1 MGAGKWV
8 NFTFVDSD
16 AHGSAD
22 RVATIKLGHDRHAT
36 QRPSQQTKHMEQ
48 KQTKRKEIK
57 EE

>member
-22 RVATIKLGHDRHAT
+22 CVATIKLGHDKHAT
-36 QRPSQQTKHMEQ
+36 QRPSQQTKHM
-48 KQTKRKEIK
+48 KQNKPNAKK
-57 EE
+57 